1 MNPLAAGLLTA
12 GALAY
17 LPSATALR
25 PVRRLL
31 GPLLPSPLIGSGRP
45 GHVALSYDD
54 GPDRQSTPLFVD
66 LLAAHQVQ
74 ATFFMLG
81 EYVEPHRGLV
91 AEMAAAGHELAVHGW
106 DHVCVAAKPPGV
118 LLDEI
123 RRSRDLLEDIG
134 GRPVLW
140 YRPPYGVS
148 STESLWAAHRAGLR
162 TALWSAWGCDWQR
175 RATAA
180 TIARTVRRQLRT
192 GGTVLLHDTDR
203 TAAPGSWWRTLAASE
218 ALLTEWTAAGVE
230 VGPLRDHFDEQTR
243 VRCPD
248 ASAPC
253 VVRRGPGGRTGS
265 SPT

>member
-1 MNPLAAGLLTA
+1 VNPLQAGLLTA

-25 PVRRLL
+25 PVRQLL
-31 GPLLPSPLIGSGRP
+31 RPVLPAPMHGTGRP
-45 GHVALSYDD
+45 GRVALSYDD
-54 GPDRQSTPLFVD
+54 GPDGRSTPLFVD
-66 LLAAHQVQ
+66 LLNAHHVQ

-81 EYVEPHRGLV
+81 EHVESHRSLV
-91 AEMAAAGHELAVHGW
+91 ADMAAEGHELAVHGW
-106 DHVCVAAKPPGV
+106 DHTCVAAKRPGV

-123 RRSRDLLEDIG
+123 RRSRDLLESIS

-162 TALWSAWGCDWQR
+162 TALWSAWGSDWQR
-175 RATAA
+175 RATAS
-180 TIARTVRRQLRT
+180 TIARTVRRQLRG

-218 ALLTEWTAAGVE
+218 ALLTEWSAAGVE
-230 VGPLRDHFDEQTR
+230 VGPLRDHF
-243 VRCPD
+243 
-248 ASAPC
+248 SSSLAPHEA
-253 VVRRGPGGRTGS
+253 
-265 SPT
+265 